1 MKQPF
6 LGCCVNLQ
14 AHQFRFLQRQK
25 KIQTNTLNQLRFF
38 ALSFMHSLVY
48 SSETLSI
55 ILCPHWKPR
64 GYGDPLMSGFRVLEG
79 RFAHPSSINCYITC
93 RTCKTATFANIQ
105 KPALR
110 STNWAQKQG
119 FQSTIQ
125 KLSLFPGTVQK
136 STWRRICIKVPSSL
150 IDKWGQSPVIGIVRS
165 LLINTRWQR
174 QTEHKWRPRLCGKRG
189 SCFCFKEGYIK

>member
-1 MKQPF
+1 MKEPF

-14 AHQFRFLQRQK
+14 AHQFRFLQRHK

-105 KPALR
+105 KPALIW
-110 STNWAQKQG
+110 STNWARHKAFNQQNTETV
-119 FQSTIQ
+119 FISWNCLEVHMAENLHQSTQ
-125 KLSLFPGTVQK
+125 SYWQMG
-136 STWRRICIKVPSSL
+136 SESS
-150 IDKWGQSPVIGIVRS
+150 DR
-165 LLINTRWQR
+165 N
-174 QTEHKWRPRLCGKRG
+174 C
-189 SCFCFKEGYIK
+189 